1 MNNIER
7 VKMELTD
14 RGFAQKIADRY
25 TNLKLFS
32 INFAPIISTKRF
44 IPRMRWLELVYA
56 LPYLVLRREIL
67 NSFKKT
73 KNVFA
78 SVKRIWNI
86 FLQLDYPRSSYEYIT
101 TRSHRFSREKMK
113 MQDARYKMQ
122 IKPVSD
128 LLYPVSS
135 PSVNLVKDRD
145 SYFAYPYTHLERE
158 TLQNGQKMISYF
170 KSSSMEL
177 AQPVSHEP
185 SGIETEKEPAVKN
198 TNYQLPVVTHQ
209 PPVVSHRPPAVCYED
224 QATYILT
231 NTSDFITP
239 LFSYYPF
246 KPTFF
251 LRQKTGQVKQRKVPL
266 NLQKSDAVYRPY
278 AHIEKETLLN
288 GQKISSQ
295 LKQSSMEL
303 VPPVSRETTGLET
316 EKESAFAN
324 YQLPVVTHQPPVV
337 SHKPLGVSNKNLDT
351 YILPSR
357 SDLITPLFSY
367 YSAQKI
373 KTDMGEKA
381 IYDILPYFNFR
392 NNKQMYTSEV
402 EKAPIYHIYPE
413 IEHIT
418 STHTEVMKER
428 VIEKEEESEPPHV
441 TPQLPGIDVNRLADQ
456 VYSVIERKVR
466 IERERRGL

>member
-1 MNNIER
+1 
-7 VKMELTD
+7 MELID
-14 RGFAQKIADRY
+14 KGFAQKIADRY
-25 TNLKLFS
+25 SNLNLFS

-44 IPRMRWLELVYA
+44 IPRMKWLELVYA

-67 NSFKKT
+67 NSFKRT
-73 KNVFA
+73 KNVLT

-86 FLQLDYPRSSYEYIT
+86 FVRFEFPLSRYEYIT
-101 TRSHRFSREKMK
+101 TRSHRFSREIMK
-113 MQDARYKMQ
+113 TRDPGSK
-122 IKPVSD
+122 IPVKHLAD
-128 LLYPVSS
+128 IMYPVSS
-135 PSVNLVKDRD
+135 PYVNHVKSRGF
-145 SYFAYPYTHLERE
+145 YFAYPYSQL
-158 TLQNGQKMISYF
+158 KP
-170 KSSSMEL
+170 SSMEL
-177 AQPVSHEP
+177 AQPVSREP